1 MKNKKYLISA
11 ILIVCAIAFTIL
23 VKVVDVKQIGEGQTI
38 VGFATVNEA
47 FLKNVGVHMVWY
59 KITEYLGYIPL
70 LIAVGY
76 ATVGLVQ
83 LIKRKSVFKVDK
95 EIIILGAFYIFVVAI
110 YLLFEKVIINYRPIL
125 IDGKLEASYPSS
137 HTLMSI
143 CILVSSIIINKRIF
157 DNKYTKIMNIFSILL
172 MLVIVVGRLI
182 SGIHWFT
189 DIIGGIIISSALL
202 MLFYSL
208 ISSIKRQE

>member
-125 IDGKLEASYPSS
+125 IDGKL
-137 HTLMSI
+137 
-143 CILVSSIIINKRIF
+143 
-157 DNKYTKIMNIFSILL
+157 
-172 MLVIVVGRLI
+172 IV
-182 SGIHWFT
+182 
-189 DIIGGIIISSALL
+189 DDA
-202 MLFYSL
+202 
-208 ISSIKRQE
+208 